1 MVKITKVSESNLTPQ
16 VTSQRPKLK
25 LQADESIENIVL
37 DSTVYAV
44 SEYGPFMALNFTT
57 DEGEELA
64 FFCGESTVWGRQC
77 IKAFADTVTD
87 EITGEITYTLKPKFV
102 GRKLWVGVSKP
113 IPSKQ
118 KKNKT
123 YYELT
128 WGWMNAGTKEPS
140 VQ

>member
-1 MVKITKVSESNLTPQ
+1 MVKITKVSESSLKPQ

-25 LQADESIENIVL
+25 LHADESIENIVL
-37 DSTVYAV
+37 DSAVYAV

-77 IKAFADTVTD
+77 IKAFADTIIN
-87 EITGEITYTLKPKFV
+87 EATGDISYELKPKFID
-102 GRKLWVGVSKP
+102 RKIWIGMSQPIASKT
-113 IPSKQ
+113 

-123 YYELT
+123 YFELT
-128 WGWMNAGTKEPS
+128 WGWMDNGNKS
-140 VQ
+140 GV